1 MPKIEVSNGELLD
14 KYAIL
19 HIKSERISDKDKVVN
34 VINEIKALNY
44 EVCMLMTN
52 SSTDDALDILYLEL
66 IAINEQLWDV
76 EDILRSCECD
86 GIESDDEV
94 EEFVEHARSVYK
106 LNDKRASIKKEINV
120 LTKST
125 LVEEKSYEEY

>member
-1 MPKIEVSNGELLD
+1 MPKVEVSNGELLD
-14 KYAIL
+14 KCAIL
-19 HIKSERISDKDKVVN
+19 HIKSERIPDKDKLVN
-34 VINEIKALNY
+34 VRNEIEALSY
-44 EVCMLMTN
+44 EVDMLMTHN
-52 SSTDDALDILYLEL
+52 PTDAALDILYLQL
-66 IAINEQLWDV
+66 VAINEQLWDV

-106 LNDKRASIKKEINV
+106 LNDERARIKREINI
-120 LTKST
+120 LTEST